1 VHDSRV
7 GFDDFVASRG
17 QALLR
22 FAYLLTHDGPL
33 AEDLVQDALVKAH
46 SRWNRQ
52 TRIEHPDAY
61 VRRIVVNEFVTWRRR
76 RSSSEVPSAQPPE
89 AGPASGVPDA
99 IEGIADRDVVWRLL
113 AELPRN
119 HRAVLVLRYYEG
131 LSDAEIA
138 TVLGCPEGTVRS
150 WASRALAS
158 LRTQPTLTDLP
169 TLEDKA

>member
-1 VHDSRV
+1 MHGSRSD
-7 GFDDFVASRG
+7 FDEFVASRS

-46 SRWNRQ
+46 RRWNRQ

-61 VRRIVVNEFVTWRRR
+61 VRRIVANEFVTWHRR
-76 RSSSEVPSAQPPE
+76 RSSSEVPSLPPE
-89 AGPASGVPDA
+89 TGRTSVAADA

-158 LRTQPTLTDLP
+158 LRAHPTLTDLP
-169 TLEDKA
+169 TLEDKP